1 MLLAMATPF
10 DLMGGKVLSAVA
22 VSLTSSI
29 FYIIGGLLALETL
42 AAFGLAPLNLL
53 PWFFVYLVAEVTM
66 LCAMGVALGATCGST
81 QEAQQLAMPL
91 LSPVL
96 IPIFLFGPILQQPSG
111 PLATAVSLF
120 PLFTPIAMML
130 RQSLPGGV
138 PAWQPWV
145 GLAGILIVAPLL
157 TWAAAR
163 IFRIAIL
170 FQGQRPNAAQ
180 LLRWAVRG

>member
-1 MLLAMATPF
+1 
-10 DLMGGKVLSAVA
+10 
-22 VSLTSSI
+22 
-29 FYIIGGLLALETL
+29 
-42 AAFGLAPLNLL
+42 
-53 PWFFVYLVAEVTM
+53 
-66 LCAMGVALGATCGST
+66 VALGATCSSA

-91 LSPVL
+91 LAPVL
-96 IPIFLFGPILQQPSG
+96 VPIFLFGPILQQPGG
-111 PLATAVSLF
+111 PMATAVSLF
-120 PLFTPIAMML
+120 PLFTPIAMLL

-145 GLAGILIVAPLL
+145 GLAGILIVVPLL

-180 LLRWAVRG
+180 LLRWAIRG